1 MNTVDYS
8 KITVLIIAKL
18 LQHEDPITANEIAEY
33 VNHPIFKV
41 RDKITVK
48 QVAGMIRKYNRKN
61 QMFGMVTIL
70 RGHFR
75 EEGVRNGY
83 VIKNEYRI

>member
-8 KITVLIIAKL
+8 KVTVLIIAKL
-18 LQHEDPITANEIAEY
+18 LQHEEPIQAKDIADY
-33 VNHPIFKV
+33 VNQPIFRV
-41 RDKITVK
+41 RDKVTVK

-61 QMFGMVTIL
+61 QMFGMITVL

-75 EEGVRNGY
+75 EEGIRNGY
-83 VIKNEYRI
+83 VIKDGYRL